1 MDSCLTIPSFFSKC
15 KYQLKHMT
23 STREEN
29 VTTSK
34 NCILKEMGLKFQKVY
49 FKILCEIAFWNK
61 QKWLN
66 KELIVWMGLT
76 HLVDHSGKMINFICK
91 KISDLMET
99 SQPASIISGQ
109 PDKRNGPLQVGWSIK
124 WDRMFF

>member
-1 MDSCLTIPSFFSKC
+1 MQWLWNYMDSCLTIPSSFSKC
-15 KYQLKHMT
+15 KYQPKHMT
-23 STREEN
+23 NTREEN
-29 VTTSK
+29 VTTCK
-34 NCILKEMGLKFQKVY
+34 NCILKEMGLKFQKAY
-49 FKILCEIAFWNK
+49 FKILCQIAFWNK

-99 SQPASIISGQ
+99 KPACFHHLR
-109 PDKRNGPLQVGWSIK
+109 PAR
-124 WDRMFF
+124 